1 LPEEWKRE
9 SLSTVKDQLIKHGA
23 EITVTDDKIWTIKL
37 NKKYKFKAQAMQ
49 ILEGIRRKVTMNRYL
64 QIILHKGNI

>member
-23 EITVTDDKIWTIKL
+23 EITVTKDNIWTIKL
-37 NKKYKFKAQAMQ
+37 NKKYKFKSQAMQ
-49 ILEGIRRKVTMNRYL
+49 ILNSIRLKVTLNRYT
-64 QIILHKGNI
+64 QIVLMKGNI